1 MKKTLIKEDFS
12 TENLYNK
19 FNLLTE
25 AEVKRITLGIDW
37 TLKNYPEAVIIGGS
51 SVVYYLN
58 GGRDLTPD
66 LDYMIGN
73 INYIKT
79 MLDKDKIN
87 YSPIKSSS
95 GNIGITAS
103 QFNIDYLDANTGNV
117 TLNKL
122 ILNNYITGN
131 INGRN
136 CKIVIPELL
145 TIMKIELGRDKDT
158 TDGLALITSKKL
170 DKIKYLKFVNMLK
183 NNLNEYESLISYAEM
198 I

>member
-1 MKKTLIKEDFS
+1 MKKRLIKENFS

-19 FNLLTE
+19 FNLLSE
-25 AEVKRITLGIDW
+25 AEVKRITLGMDW
-37 TLKNYPEAVIIGGS
+37 TNKNYPEGIIIGGTAT
-51 SVVYYLN
+51 VFYLH

-66 LDYMIGN
+66 LDYLVGSV
-73 INYIKT
+73 NYIKT
-79 MLDKDKIN
+79 MLDKDKIG

-95 GNIGITAS
+95 GNIGITVPN
-103 QFNIDYLDANTGNV
+103 FNVDYLDANTGNV

-122 ILNNYITGN
+122 ILNNYVTGN

-136 CKIVIPELL
+136 CKIVVPELL

-170 DKIKYLKFVNMLK
+170 DKTKYLKFVNMLK

>member
-1 MKKTLIKEDFS
+1 MLIKENFT

-25 AEVKRITLGIDW
+25 AEVKRIMLGMDW
-37 TLKNYPEAVIIGGS
+37 TNKNYPEGIVIGGT
-51 SVVYYLN
+51 SVVFYLHK
-58 GGRDLTPD
+58 GRDLTPD
-66 LDYMIGN
+66 LDYLVDS

-79 MLDKDKIN
+79 MLDKDKIA

-95 GNIGITAS
+95 GNIGITAQ

-117 TLNKL
+117 ALYKL
-122 ILNNYITGN
+122 ILKNYITGN

-158 TDGLALITSKKL
+158 TDGLALITSKVLIKE
-170 DKIKYLKFVNMLK
+170 KYLKFVNILK